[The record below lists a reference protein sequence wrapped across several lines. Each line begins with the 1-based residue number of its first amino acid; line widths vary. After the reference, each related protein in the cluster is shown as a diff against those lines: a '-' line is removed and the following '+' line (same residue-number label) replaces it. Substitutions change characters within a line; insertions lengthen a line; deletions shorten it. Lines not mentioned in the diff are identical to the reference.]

1 MSSQWTV
8 TPDVVRVE
16 LRYGDA
22 PFWIELKKELT
33 TGEQKRL
40 YAAGF
45 RSWSKTTPGVQEA
58 GEEALRLNIHW
69 DQMVFEKVR
78 TYLVEWSLT
87 DAKDRRL
94 DCHDLDVLR
103 ALKPAV
109 FTLIEAAVDAH
120 ALTIS
125 DQEKKV
131 EMGEMPAPS
140 PPEAIS

>member
-1 MSSQWTV
+1 MLLILLWWMRLQWPRSTRMSSQWTV

-58 GEEALRLNIHW
+58 GEEARRLNIHW

-78 TYLVEWSLT
+78 TYQ
-87 DAKDRRL
+87 
-94 DCHDLDVLR
+94 
-103 ALKPAV
+103 PP
-109 FTLIEAAVDAH
+109 
-120 ALTIS
+120 S
-125 DQEKKV
+125 D
-131 EMGEMPAPS
+131 PS
-140 PPEAIS
+140 GY